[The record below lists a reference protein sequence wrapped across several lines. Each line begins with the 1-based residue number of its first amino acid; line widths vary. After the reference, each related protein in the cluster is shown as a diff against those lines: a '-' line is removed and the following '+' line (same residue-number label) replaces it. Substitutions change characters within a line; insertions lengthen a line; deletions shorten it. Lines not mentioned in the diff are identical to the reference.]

1 MMTGATGASAA
12 IATPEADINPRHS
25 GEGDVSPRHLAFFL
39 HHLDGGGVARM
50 RLIIAGELARRG
62 HKVDLLLCEEGGPL
76 TERMPEGI
84 RVIHFERSGWLS
96 ARLCALKSDLGGF
109 PSVACYALAPK
120 SNSPTLPYLPALIG
134 YLRQE
139 EPDVLYA
146 PGTFMGVEA
155 ALALRSSKA
164 ASRFV
169 ISEHIYFSPDHAL
182 VRGWNRSY
190 IRPLLY
196 RTYSRADDVASV
208 SKGVADQVANCSGFP
223 RDRITVVYN
232 PTVTPALEREAVE
245 ALDHPWFAGGEPP
258 VILGAGRLSRSKD
271 FATLVRAFA
280 LVRRDR
286 PARLVILGN
295 AKSEKKTE
303 QRVAEL
309 MDLAGELGVAEDVS
323 LPGFVVNPYKYMAR
337 ASVYVLSS
345 HFEGLP
351 NALIEAMACG
361 CPVVST
367 DTPSGPAEILEG
379 QKYGPIVPIGDE
391 AAMAAAILATLDSP
405 PDPKVLQI
413 RASEFSVDRTVDLY
427 EALGVAPAAVP
438 EVR

>member
-1 MMTGATGASAA
+1 MLTGASGAA
-12 IATPEADINPRHS
+12 TAIETPEAES
-25 GEGDVSPRHLAFFL
+25 SPRPAGTAVGSSRRLAFFL
-39 HHLDGGGVARM
+39 HHLDGGGVSRM

-62 HKVDLLLCEEGGPL
+62 YKVDLLLCEAGGPL
-76 TERMPEGI
+76 TERIPEGI
-84 RVIHFERSGWLS
+84 RVIHLERSGRMA
-96 ARLCALKSDLGGF
+96 ARLTALKADLAGF
-109 PSVACYALAPK
+109 LSVAGYALAPQ
-120 SNSPTLPYLPALIG
+120 SNSSTLPYLPALVG
-134 YLRQE
+134 YLRAE
-139 EPDVLYA
+139 EPDVLYVA
-146 PGTFMGVEA
+146 TTFMAVEA

-169 ISEHIYFSPDHAL
+169 ISEHVFLSPDHSVL
-182 VRGWNRSY
+182 GGWNRPY
-190 IRPLLY
+190 IRSLLY
-196 RTYSRADDVASV
+196 RTYSRADAVASV
-208 SKGVADQVANCSGFP
+208 SKGVADQLARCSGFP
-223 RDRITVVYN
+223 RERITVVYN
-232 PTVTPALEREAVE
+232 PTVTPALEREAGE
-245 ALDHPWFAGGEPP
+245 ALDHPWFADGDPP
-258 VILGAGRLSRSKD
+258 VILGAGRLSRTKD

-280 LVRRDR
+280 LVRRNR

-295 AKSEKKTE
+295 AKSEKKTK

-345 HFEGLP
+345 HVEGLP

-367 DTPSGPAEILEG
+367 DTPSGPAEILED

-405 PDPKVLQI
+405 PDPKVLRT

-427 EALGVAPAAVP
+427 EALGVAPAPVP